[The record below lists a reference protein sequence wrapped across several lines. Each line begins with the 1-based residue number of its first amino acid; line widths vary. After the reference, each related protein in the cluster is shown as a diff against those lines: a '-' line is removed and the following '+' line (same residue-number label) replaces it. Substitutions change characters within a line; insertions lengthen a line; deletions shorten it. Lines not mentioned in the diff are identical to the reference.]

1 MKQYRDFVVRFPADS
16 EIGRDVTEGEVAVY
30 WDNGRDVGVWRVNR
44 RTTVGEGEV
53 LSFQQALETRAF
65 FRAQGRQR

>member
-1 MKQYRDFVVRFPADS
+1 MKEYRDFVVRFPEDT

-30 WDNGRDVGVWRVNR
+30 CDNGRDVGVWRSNR

-53 LSFQQALETRAF
+53 LSFEQALEARDY
-65 FRAQGRQR
+65 FRRQGRGR